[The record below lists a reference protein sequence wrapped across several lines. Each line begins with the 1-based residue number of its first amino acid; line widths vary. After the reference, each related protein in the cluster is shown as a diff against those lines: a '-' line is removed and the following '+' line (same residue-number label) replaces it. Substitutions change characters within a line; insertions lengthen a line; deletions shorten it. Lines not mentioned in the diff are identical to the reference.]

1 MSTDSVSAS
10 RLPLCGALC
19 ETEAVAHYVGEGD
32 VEAAAGHGEARH
44 GVLPRGPRA
53 DERDQVDAAQHRLA
67 LEQHVEH
74 ALLRRREKVLRLRRR
89 PPVGQG
95 GQAGAQRR
103 RPPVGQ
109 GGQAGAQPAPLPRPL
124 NPPWYWQNRYK

>member
-74 ALLRRREKVLRLRRR
+74 ALLRRREKFSACGAAPRSVREGRPARSGGAPRSVREGRPARSLRLCLGR
-89 PPVGQG
+89 
-95 GQAGAQRR
+95 
-103 RPPVGQ
+103 
-109 GGQAGAQPAPLPRPL
+109 
-124 NPPWYWQNRYK
+124 